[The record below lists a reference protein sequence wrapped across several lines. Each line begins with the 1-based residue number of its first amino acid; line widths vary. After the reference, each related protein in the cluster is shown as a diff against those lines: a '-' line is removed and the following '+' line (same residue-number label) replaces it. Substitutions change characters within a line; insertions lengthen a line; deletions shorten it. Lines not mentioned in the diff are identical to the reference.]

1 MADHTAILQLHF
13 AHQRAHRLLKRQVVQ
28 LARAQA
34 AQQAA
39 HGIVD
44 AERKLLNQL
53 AALPDAGAIRRQ
65 PLDDPRLGADGGN
78 GLADIIVQLASHFA
92 AHALLGFQQAF
103 RQPLVTHQL
112 LLQRL
117 IQLAQPLY
125 SGAQQQAGQALRQQR
140 KQ

>member
-1 MADHTAILQLHF
+1 MTLVSAHGNDSSIRHARWLTIPILQLHF

-28 LARAQA
+28 LARAPA

-53 AALPDAGAIRRQ
+53 AALPDAVHIRRQ
-65 PLDDPRLGADGGN
+65 PLDDPTGLRIAIMVTSNVIVRLAN
-78 GLADIIVQLASHFA
+78 AAAALLSVSSRRSASHFGY
-92 AHALLGFQQAF
+92 AHQ
-103 RQPLVTHQL
+103 

-117 IQLAQPLY
+117 IQLAQP
-125 SGAQQQAGQALRQQR
+125 
-140 KQ
+140 